1 MGFDPRGDNMVADLE
16 LLRAQAEDS
25 FDEAGRLRGLYGV
38 TIACS
43 GKRQSLWVGADVPA
57 ALTSELTSVFD
68 GAESPSNNPAEP
80 PPALEL
86 CRRVLET
93 GGRSVGCKAGPN
105 YLFPQNTQFKSD
117 VHIERSGA
125 AINDALRA
133 ANPGNWHPVEWNEL
147 LDGRLGPWTMAT
159 EGEIVASI
167 CHTPRAFTAARA
179 ECGVWTHSAFRGRGY
194 GAAVTS
200 EWAAIMRSAGRYLFY
215 STDAENLSSQRL
227 AGRLGLRPLGWTW
240 RLMIQ
245 MDHEESRIHPLSSV
259 RQRQ

>member
-1 MGFDPRGDNMVADLE
+1 MDLNTVANLE

-25 FDEAGRLRGLYGV
+25 FDQAGRLRGLYGI

-43 GKRQSLWVGADVPA
+43 GERQSLWVGADVPG
-57 ALTSELTSVFD
+57 ALASELISVFD
-68 GAESPSNNPAEP
+68 GAVAPSNNPAEP

-93 GGRSVGCKAGPN
+93 GGRSLRCKAGPK
-105 YLFPQNTQFKSD
+105 YLFPENTQFRSD

-125 AINDALRA
+125 VINDALRA

-147 LDGRLGPWTMAT
+147 LDGQLGPWAMAI
-159 EGEIVASI
+159 EGEVIVSI
-167 CHTPRAFTAARA
+167 CHTPRAFTADRA
-179 ECGVWTHSAFRGRGY
+179 ECGVWTHPAFRGRGY

-200 EWAAIMRSAGRYLFY
+200 EWAAIMRSVGRYLFY

-240 RLMIQ
+240 SLVIQ

-259 RQRQ
+259 RQRR